1 MPIIEK
7 DYRTIRAF
15 QVALV
20 AKNPP
25 ANTGDIRDAGV
36 IPGLGRSPG
45 ESHGQRSM
53 VGHGPQGR
61 RELDQLQ

>member
-25 ANTGDIRDAGV
+25 ANTGDIRDV
-36 IPGLGRSPG
+36 HRSLGREDPLESPMDRG
-45 ESHGQRSM
+45 AW
-53 VGHGPQGR
+53 
-61 RELDQLQ
+61 

>member
-25 ANTGDIRDAGV
+25 ANAGDIRDAGV
-36 IPGLGRSPG
+36 IPGPGRSPA

-53 VGHGPQGR
+53 VGYGPQGHK
-61 RELDQLQ
+61 ELGQLK